1 MRHLRSLLILGVAAV
16 AACAD
21 HPTQVPVSPD
31 ELSSSASASVQS
43 GPGRVIPGSYIVVLN
58 ENANPQAVAA
68 LAGATPSH
76 VYTSA
81 LNGFAARLNAGQL
94 NALQRNPLVSY
105 IEEDQEYSIAVD
117 QLNATWGLDR
127 INQRNRPLDGKYS
140 YGYTGSPVYTYII
153 DTGIR
158 TAHNEFEGRAA
169 NVYDAFGGNGQDC
182 NGHGTHVAGTV
193 GGKVYGVAKKA
204 WLRGLR
210 VLNCSGSGTT
220 SGIIAAVD
228 WLRQNHVKPAVA
240 NMSLGGGFSSSL
252 NTAVNNLSN
261 AGVFVAVAAGNDNR
275 NSCDYSPASAANAY
289 TVAASTSSDAKA
301 SFSNF
306 GSCVNIYAPGQ
317 SITSAWHSSNSAT
330 STISGTSMASP
341 HVAGV
346 AALIK
351 HRYGD
356 ISSASVRTHLND
368 AGTNNLISGNPS
380 GTVNKLL
387 YQYVT
392 AW

>member
-68 LAGATPSH
+68 LAGAAPSH

-261 AGVFVAVAAGNDNR
+261 AGVFVAVAAGNEN
-275 NSCDYSPASAANAY
+275 
-289 TVAASTSSDAKA
+289 
-301 SFSNF
+301 
-306 GSCVNIYAPGQ
+306 
-317 SITSAWHSSNSAT
+317 
-330 STISGTSMASP
+330 
-341 HVAGV
+341 
-346 AALIK
+346 
-351 HRYGD
+351 
-356 ISSASVRTHLND
+356 
-368 AGTNNLISGNPS
+368 
-380 GTVNKLL
+380 
-387 YQYVT
+387 
-392 AW
+392 